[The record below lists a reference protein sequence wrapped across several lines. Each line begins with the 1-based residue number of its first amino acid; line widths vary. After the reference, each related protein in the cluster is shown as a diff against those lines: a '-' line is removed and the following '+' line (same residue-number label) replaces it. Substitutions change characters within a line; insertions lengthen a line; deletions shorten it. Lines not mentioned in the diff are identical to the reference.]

1 VDQGREGIII
11 QFHRKLLVAIDLSDC
26 SISACRQAVLLAER
40 LHSKIEAVFV
50 NESSPAAYVGY
61 QPIILT
67 KSLERKILQDI
78 HARIGPSIPVH
89 ICEGRPADEILRV
102 ARKRRAGLIVM
113 GTHGGPGH
121 EFGQLGWVAEHVAR
135 RSPLPVLTVRRPRKR
150 LRSILVAIDED
161 ERSGRELACAAELA
175 HRLRIPLRV
184 LFISDAAEKQSDSQR
199 LLSAMIRGLPAE
211 LRGACTLRPKI
222 LQGHV
227 ERDLLKAAKRHD
239 LLVIV
244 ARREKLFREL
254 LLGSTT
260 DRILQFS
267 PVPVLSL
274 PPSAHRRL

>member
-1 VDQGREGIII
+1 MQISHE
-11 QFHRKLLVAIDLSDC
+11 KLLVAIDLSDC
-26 SISACRQAVLLAER
+26 SIAAWKQAVLLAEP

-78 HARIGPSIPVH
+78 HAQIGPSIPVH

-102 ARKRRAGLIVM
+102 ARKRRAGLIVL

-121 EFGQLGWVAEHVAR
+121 EGGQLGWVAEHVTR
-135 RSPLPVLTVRRPRKR
+135 RSPIPVLTVRRVKKH

-161 ERSGRELACAAELA
+161 ERSGRELQCAAELA
-175 HRLRIPLRV
+175 RHLRIRLQVMYVPDGKSQQ
-184 LFISDAAEKQSDSQR
+184 SDARRRIST
-199 LLSAMIRGLPAE
+199 MIGRLPAD
-211 LRGACTLRPKI
+211 LRGTCKLRPKF
-222 LQGHV
+222 LQGNA
-227 ERDLLKAAKRHD
+227 EREILKEATSHD

-267 PVPVLSL
+267 PVPVLSI